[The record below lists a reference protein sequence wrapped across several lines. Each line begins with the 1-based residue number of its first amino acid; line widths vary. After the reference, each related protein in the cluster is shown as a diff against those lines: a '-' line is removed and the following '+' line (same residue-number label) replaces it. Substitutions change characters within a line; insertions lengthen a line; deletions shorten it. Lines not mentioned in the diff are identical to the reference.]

1 MKSEP
6 IKILAIETSCDET
19 AAAVIGT
26 EEPKNGRTEEHPVVL
41 SNIIS
46 SQVDLHAKTGGI
58 VPEVASRAHVESI
71 IAVINEALITANNQ
85 DTRYKI
91 QTNPKFEYRNS
102 RQIQNP
108 NDQISKPKKLTAI
121 SYKLKADLLGQISH
135 LAVTAGPG
143 LIGSLLVGF
152 NTAKAMAY
160 ALDIPAVPI
169 NHIEGHIY
177 SAFAEEI
184 RNPKSEIRNKF
195 KNSKIQKLNC
205 FELRASSFEFPTLCL
220 TVSGGHTSLTLMR
233 DHGVYENI
241 GSTRDDA
248 AGEAFDKV
256 AQLLG
261 LGFPGG
267 PAVSKLAEQ
276 FRNRISKSDL
286 RQAQIALSVNRTGE
300 ARNPKQ
306 ILNSNDQ
313 NSNKL
318 TANSS
323 KLKAGNLRLP
333 RPMIDEPNFDFSF
346 SGLKTAVLMEVKKRL
361 KNRKTEELKNIEKE
375 EIAYAF
381 EEAAV
386 DVLVTKTLRAAKRY
400 KPKAVL
406 LAGGVAANRRLR
418 AELEKKLHE
427 ASEASEAS
435 KLLIAPMELCG
446 DNAAMIGLAAYYH
459 IQKGDTKKWD
469 EIEVD
474 SNLRL

>member
-276 FRNRISKSDL
+276 FRNRISKSEIPSRKYESNESTKL
-286 RQAQIALSVNRTGE
+286 RIDQCKSADKIKGSVN
-300 ARNPKQ
+300 N
-306 ILNSNDQ
+306 IVF
-313 NSNKL
+313 
-318 TANSS
+318 
-323 KLKAGNLRLP
+323 P